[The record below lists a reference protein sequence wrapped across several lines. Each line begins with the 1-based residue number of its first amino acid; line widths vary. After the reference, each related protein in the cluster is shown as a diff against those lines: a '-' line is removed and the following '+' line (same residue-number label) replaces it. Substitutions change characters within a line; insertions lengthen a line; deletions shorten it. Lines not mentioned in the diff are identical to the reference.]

1 MKNLL
6 NSLSLHSVPMPD
18 KQPGKRLILSGL
30 LSCLLLLLS
39 ACGGSSGVK
48 VSPDKLEKIE
58 ATRSASVVWSGKA
71 GEASTRDAVVLSPY
85 VTEELLF
92 TVGRNGKVTAFNIG
106 DGSVVWDTE
115 LERDI
120 TAGISG
126 DEENLY
132 IATANGDVFA
142 ISQDHGGTIWTSPVS
157 SEVIAAPVA
166 GTDFV
171 VVRSID
177 GKVYSLDKNTGQRRW
192 IYSYNVPAL
201 SIHGNGRPLV
211 AVDGVLAGLDNGR
224 LVALRATDGQ
234 VFWETALGE
243 NTGRS
248 EVEKLND
255 LDADLQIYD
264 PYIYAVNYQGKVAQ
278 IDPAQGR
285 PIWSADVSSVAG
297 LAVDDAHVIVT
308 DEFDT
313 VHAFRRS
320 DGETLWTHEDL
331 SHRRLT
337 APVIV
342 DGLIVVG
349 DFEGYLHLLSAEDGS
364 TIGRLRSGVGPI
376 ASKPIVRDDML
387 YVQSRSG
394 RVAAVKL

>member
-6 NSLSLHSVPMPD
+6 DGLLLL
-18 KQPGKRLILSGL
+18 PGKRILISCL
-30 LSCLLLLLS
+30 LSSLLLLS
-39 ACGGSSGVK
+39 GCGGKGIK
-48 VSPDKLEKIE
+48 VSPDKLEKLD
-58 ATRSASVVWSGKA
+58 ATRSAEVVWSGKA
-71 GEASTRDAVVLSPY
+71 GEASTRDAVVLSPF
-85 VTEELLF
+85 VTDELLF
-92 TVGRNGKVTAFNIG
+92 TVDKNGRITAFNVG
-106 DGSVVWDTE
+106 DGNISWTAE
-115 LERDI
+115 LEKDI

-142 ISQDHGGTIWTSPVS
+142 ISQDHGGTIWTSSVS

-166 GTDFV
+166 GLDFV

-177 GKVYSLDKNTGQRRW
+177 GKVYSLDKSSGQRRW

-211 AVDGVLAGLDNGR
+211 AADGVLAGLDNGR

-278 IDPAQGR
+278 IDPTQGR

-320 DGETLWTHEDL
+320 DGEPAWTQEGL

-349 DFEGYLHLLSAEDGS
+349 DFQGYLHLMSAEDGS
-364 TIGRLRSGVGPI
+364 MVGRLRSGVGPI
-376 ASKPIVRDDML
+376 AGTPVTRDGML

-394 RVAAVKL
+394 KVAAVRL